1 MHSVNFIFLLSTLC
15 CNFATPIMDR
25 NTIIGFSLI
34 FLILAGY
41 YWYTAPTPEQQAR
54 YKQMQDSIAKVEQL
68 KQDSIQK
75 TAATETASTIKSS
88 ALTNDSSSV
97 AKTKSTVFGKFESGT
112 DTQFHLVSSK
122 LNIRINAKGG
132 TISSVTLPE
141 FKRSNQSDLDL
152 LVENKQRMLWS
163 WTDENG
169 TELSSNDFY
178 WQVVKQS
185 DTTLVLRLPVNETNY
200 IEQSYTLSANK
211 PYVVDYKVNLVGMTE
226 FVRRGNSDFRFDWE
240 AVLQKQEKDMKWE
253 EQHSAIVYKLPN
265 ENPTTLTTT
274 DKAEETLKA
283 PLQWVAFKQQYF
295 TALIASSKDI
305 SSDAK
310 LTMSSRTT
318 NSDSFDVKNLA
329 ARLFLDYKGE
339 ENRTGAFAFYF
350 GPNHYKTLEKTK
362 IGVEGAE
369 LERII
374 PLGWGIFGWV
384 NRGIVIPV
392 FSALDGV
399 IGSTGIIIM
408 LLTIIIKT
416 LLLPLV
422 YKSYIS
428 TAKMRILKPEIDAI
442 KEKYG
447 NDLQKTQQENMALY
461 KKAGVSPLSGC
472 VPMLLQ
478 LPILFAMFQFF
489 PVAFELRQKAF
500 LWATD
505 LSQYDGPSLGFN
517 IPFYGDHVSFF
528 TLLMT
533 VSTLIYTHLNN
544 QISGVTGQM
553 KYIGYFMPVIFLGV
567 LNDYASGLTWYYFV
581 SNMITFGQQW
591 VIRKTVDDEK
601 LHAQIAAARKKP
613 VKKSKFQ
620 ERMELAMKASQERA
634 KGKRK

>member
-1 MHSVNFIFLLSTLC
+1 
-15 CNFATPIMDR
+15 MDR
-25 NTIIGFSLI
+25 NTVIGFSLI

-41 YWYTAPTPEQQAR
+41 YWYTAPSPEEQAR
-54 YKQMQDSIAKVEQL
+54 MQEMRDSIALVE
-68 KQDSIQK
+68 KRAQDSLALIAKKETQSSMPAVSD
-75 TAATETASTIKSS
+75 TANEPVSKSQELEAYENGKDS
-88 ALTNDSSSV
+88 ILILKNKQLTLRFHTQGGSLNSV
-97 AKTKSTVFGKFESGT
+97 
-112 DTQFHLVSSK
+112 K
-122 LNIRINAKGG
+122 LN
-132 TISSVTLPE
+132 E
-141 FKRSNQSDLDL
+141 YKRSDKTDLEL
-152 LVENKQRMLWS
+152 LVDGKNDMGWT
-163 WTDENG
+163 WTDQKGQELNSRDFFWEVSERSDSAMAFRLSINEN
-169 TELSSNDFY
+169 
-178 WQVVKQS
+178 Q
-185 DTTLVLRLPVNETNY
+185 Y
-200 IEQSYTLSANK
+200 IEQRYVINEKK
-211 PYVVDYKVNLVGMTE
+211 PYVVDYDVNVIGFSD
-226 FVRRGNSDFRFDWE
+226 FVRRGNSDFRFDW
-240 AVLQKQEKDMKWE
+240 AATLQKQERDMKWE
-253 EQHSAIVYKLPN
+253 EQHTAIVYKLP
-265 ENPTTLTTT
+265 EESPTSLSTTEE
-274 DKAEETLKA
+274 AEELLKS
-283 PLQWVAFKQQYF
+283 PVKWIAFKQQYF
-295 TALIASSKDI
+295 TALIGSNADI
-305 SSDAK
+305 STDAK
-310 LTMSSRTT
+310 LTMKMKTD
-318 NSDSFDVKNLA
+318 NSDSSLDIKPLS
-329 ARLFLDYKGE
+329 ARIFMEYKGE
-339 ENRTGAFAFYF
+339 EKRNAAYHFYF
-350 GPNHYKTLEKTK
+350 GPTHYKTLENTDL
-362 IGVEGAE
+362 GVANAE

-384 NRGIVIPV
+384 NRGVVIPV
-392 FSALDGV
+392 FSALDGI

-442 KEKYG
+442 KEKHG

-500 LWATD
+500 LWAAD
-505 LSQYDGPSLGFN
+505 LSQYDGPSLGFS

-528 TLLMT
+528 TILMT

-581 SNMITFGQQW
+581 SNMITFGQQF
-591 VIRKTVDDEK
+591 VIRKTVDDQK

-620 ERMELAMKASQERA
+620 ERMELAMKASQDRS
-634 KGKRK
+634 KGPKRK